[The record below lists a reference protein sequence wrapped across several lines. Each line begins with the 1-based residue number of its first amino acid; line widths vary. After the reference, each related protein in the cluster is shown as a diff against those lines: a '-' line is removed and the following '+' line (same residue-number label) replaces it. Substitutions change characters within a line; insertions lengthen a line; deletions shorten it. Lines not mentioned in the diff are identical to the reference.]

1 LRGRPK
7 LFSPRKSPRPR
18 RYPAI
23 ATGEI
28 RVGARA
34 QNFERENGGGFCP
47 FKKCPRFFKLGK
59 RAAKRSMDDQK
70 QIRQTVGP
78 EMGGIAGGVEKSG
91 RKPHCSFLSSPM
103 RGGLRME
110 KAGGKCSSS
119 PKNNRGTML
128 TKYQVNEGFD
138 EMADM
143 RNGLRPHYKKF
154 QKLFA
159 EMSEQEFKAKREAI
173 DNAFLRQGV
182 TFNVYGD
189 AAGAEKIFPFD
200 LLPRI
205 IPASEW
211 EHLERGLTQRITAL
225 NLFLHDIYH
234 GQKILKDGVIPE
246 FYVLSARHF
255 RREFVDFNV
264 PKDIYI
270 HICGTDLIR
279 DKDGNYLV
287 LEDNGRCP
295 SGVSYVLE
303 NRRAMKRAFPQMF
316 EGIGVRPVENYA
328 QELLKSLKYIAP
340 AGVADPTVVLL
351 TPGAC
356 NSAYFEHTYLARQM
370 GIEIVEGRDLF
381 VKDSR
386 VFMRTTKGP
395 QPVHVIYRRIDDDFI
410 DPTVFRKDS
419 MLGVPGLIHAY
430 RAGNV
435 SLANSIGT
443 GIADDKVMY
452 YFVPR
457 MIKYYLDQEPIL
469 PNVPTFLAS
478 EEKDKQ
484 YILDHLPALVVKA
497 ANESGG
503 YGMLMGPK
511 ASKEEIEKFRQL
523 IIAEPRNYIAQPMVF
538 LSQHPTCCD
547 GSFEGRHVDLRPFI
561 LSGERTSIIPGGLTR
576 VALRKGSLVVNSSQ
590 GGGSKDTWVLYG
602 DE

>member
-1 LRGRPK
+1 MLQDY
-7 LFSPRKSPRPR
+7 LL
-18 RYPAI
+18 
-23 ATGEI
+23 
-28 RVGARA
+28 
-34 QNFERENGGGFCP
+34 NG
-47 FKKCPRFFKLGK
+47 
-59 RAAKRSMDDQK
+59 
-70 QIRQTVGP
+70 
-78 EMGGIAGGVEKSG
+78 
-91 RKPHCSFLSSPM
+91 
-103 RGGLRME
+103 
-110 KAGGKCSSS
+110 
-119 PKNNRGTML
+119 
-128 TKYQVNEGFD
+128 GFD
-138 EMADM
+138 EMLD
-143 RNGLRPHYKKF
+143 PHKGVRGHYQKF
-154 QKLFA
+154 HKLFKSISPA
-159 EMSEQEFKAKREAI
+159 EYDAKRQAV
-173 DNAFLRQGV
+173 DTAFLRQGI

-200 LLPRI
+200 MIPRI
-205 IPASEW
+205 IPAKEW
-211 EHLERGLTQRITAL
+211 ELLERGLAQRITAL

-234 GQKILKDGVIPE
+234 EQKILKDGVIPE

-255 RREFVDFNV
+255 RREFVNFEV
-264 PKDIYI
+264 PKGIYI

-303 NRRAMKRAFPQMF
+303 NRRAMKRAFSSMF
-316 EGIGVRPVENYA
+316 EGISVRPVENYP
-328 QELLKSLKYIAP
+328 QELLKTLRHIAP

-351 TPGAC
+351 TPGAY

-381 VKDSR
+381 VRDSR
-386 VFMRTTKGP
+386 VFMRTTKGL
-395 QPVHVIYRRIDDDFI
+395 QPVHVIYRRLDDDFL
-410 DPTVFRKDS
+410 DPTVFRRDS
-419 MLGVPGLIHAY
+419 MLGVPGLVHAY

-469 PNVPTFLAS
+469 PNVPTYLAS
-478 EEKDKQ
+478 EEQDMK
-484 YILDHLPALVVKA
+484 YILEHLPELVVKA

-511 ASKEEIEKFRQL
+511 ASKEEIAIFREK
-523 IIAEPRNYIAQPMVF
+523 IIAEPRKYIAQPMIF
-538 LSQHPTCCD
+538 LSQHPTYCD
-547 GSFEGRHVDLRPFI
+547 GNFDGRHVDLRPFI
-561 LSGERTSIIPGGLTR
+561 LSGERISIIPGGLTR